1 MPRDAHPTRRWQPA
15 RPDDNDSV
23 DEDEDGAPATQPDEI
38 ERPPGLEN
46 KGEVPPFGVLCSLYE
61 SFEMATRNKHKKPGY
76 KGELLKDFI
85 KHWRDNVGPDLYP
98 LIRLLLPER
107 DTRRRTYSLKEQ
119 KLAKALI
126 SALGLP
132 TKPRMSD
139 GAMRLLNW
147 KLPTKDDPGAGEFA
161 TVAYE
166 VINSR
171 SSVMSRFGSFDVEG
185 VNDILDEL
193 SRTGSKTTEEDAK
206 KRMPLNEHARILE
219 RCVSLMT
226 PIEMKWLI
234 RIILRDLKIGM
245 GEKAIFNQVH
255 PDAMEIF
262 NTCSDIKRVCWMLY
276 DPDKRVE
283 HEDWTI
289 KPNRVFRPMLCG
301 RVKGSLQDIIKL
313 MKRNRPAFDQSKPLE
328 EGAFRNDEFI
338 IEEKLDGERIQ
349 LHKIGDAWHYY
360 SRKAKDYT
368 YLYGATKKSGS
379 LTPFI
384 HDVFHEDIDELIL
397 DGEMLVWDP
406 ALRKYMP
413 FGNLKTFALV
423 SRDHIGPNDPRPC
436 FKVFDILYLK
446 AKNGES
452 QSFLRVALWR
462 RRAFLQ
468 TLFKPKKGVIELA
481 DYTRADSIAQIRD
494 YLGRILEER
503 GEGLVVK
510 HPNSMY
516 NLGGRDDSWIKIKPE
531 YMDELGETIDG
542 LVVGGYWGE
551 GRRGGILS
559 SFMIGLRKQTRD
571 GQEYVSFAKVG
582 SGLSRSDYT
591 WIEEHTRDKLI
602 DCSRSDPP
610 AWFRTN
616 GEWPDVFINPED
628 SFVIEVKA
636 SEIVGGAEYGAQ
648 MTLRFPR
655 AVKIRHDLDFDDGMD
670 FETVRT
676 MRATSKKRAFGDDF
690 SSKKSARI
698 SKSSKARSVSRPVG
712 PVEIVSKLFEG
723 TTFFVCSTK
732 PISDKPVLEKK
743 VAEHGGKIIQTIPP
757 ADVDRIVVAAEWQGP
772 IKLKKGVKEVDVL
785 KPAWITESI
794 EKGRRLPLYKRLVT
808 HPTPATE
815 ASLAYNALEAGEDD
829 EMDEEKDEEKEV
841 RMDSSPEP
849 GASSTQQYRKANI
862 SEHDPDSEG
871 EPDTER
877 DSDDDDDD
885 AGGAGWDLDRSAS
898 LEQDK
903 PSIVGGIS
911 RVRLDTETL
920 PEEQP
925 SMDTGGEEWKEW
937 DPERIFKPCVAY
949 FDTEENASTNKLAAS
964 EVSSVVQDAADEELL
979 TAKKAFAA
987 AGGHPTD
994 DLLNKSLTHIIVT
1007 RKVMDRYKELISRT
1021 KVPAPRRIVLLDW
1034 IHQSLAEDTLLD
1046 ENMYKP

>member
-1 MPRDAHPTRRWQPA
+1 MPRNAYPQRQRQPTP
-15 RPDDNDSV
+15 PDDNDSAG
-23 DEDEDGAPATQPDEI
+23 EDEDGAPIAQSDDIT
-38 ERPPGLEN
+38 RPPGLEN
-46 KGEVPPFGVLCSLYE
+46 QGKVPFGVLCSLYE
-61 SFEMATRNKHKKPGY
+61 RFESATRNKHKKPGY

-85 KHWRDNVGPDLYP
+85 KHWRDEVGPDLYP

-119 KLAKALI
+119 KLAKVLI
-126 SALGLP
+126 SALDLP

-147 KLPTKDDPGAGEFA
+147 KFPTKDDPGAGEFA

-171 SSVMSRFGSFDVEG
+171 SSVISRYGSVDVEG

-193 SRTGSKTTEEDAK
+193 SRTGSKATEEDGK
-206 KRMPLNEHARILE
+206 KRMPLTEHARILK

-245 GEKAIFNQVH
+245 GEKTIFNQVH
-255 PDAMEIF
+255 PDAMELF
-262 NTCSDIKRVCWMLY
+262 NTCSDIKRVCWTLY
-276 DPDKRVE
+276 DPDKRFE

-301 RVKGSLQDIIKL
+301 RLKGSLQDITRM
-313 MKRNRPAFDQSKPLE
+313 MKRGRPNFDQSKPLE
-328 EGAFRNDEFI
+328 EGAFRNEEFI

-349 LHKIGDAWHYY
+349 LHKTGDAWHYY

-368 YLYGATKKSGS
+368 YLYGATKESGS

-384 HDVFHEDIDELIL
+384 HELFNEEIDELIL

-413 FGNLKTFALV
+413 FGNLKTFAVV

-481 DYTRADSIAQIRD
+481 DYARADSIAQIRE

-516 NLGGRDDSWIKIKPE
+516 NLGGRDDSWIKVKPE

-542 LVVGGYWGE
+542 LVIGGYWGE

-559 SFMIGLRKQTRD
+559 SFLIGLRKQTRD
-571 GQEYVSFAKVG
+571 GQEYVSFARVG

-602 DCSRSDPP
+602 DCSRSKPP

-628 SFVIEVKA
+628 SFLIEVKA
-636 SEIVGGAEYGAQ
+636 AEIVGGADYGAQ

-655 AVKIRHDLDFDDGMD
+655 AVKIRHDLDFDDGTD

-676 MRATSKKRAFGDDF
+676 MRATSKKRAFGDEL
-690 SSKKSARI
+690 SSRKSARTA
-698 SKSSKARSVSRPVG
+698 KSSKARSVSTPVG
-712 PVEIVSKLFEG
+712 PVETVSKLFEG
-723 TTFFVCSTK
+723 TTFFICSTK

-743 VAEHGGKIIQTIPP
+743 IAEHGGKIIQTIPP
-757 ADVDRIVVAAEWQGP
+757 ADVDRIVVAAEWQGT
-772 IKLKKGVKEVDVL
+772 IKLKKGVKEIDVL

-794 EKGRRLPLYKRLVT
+794 EKGRRLPLYKRLVA

-815 ASLAYNALEAGEDD
+815 ASLVYHTLEAEEDGEL
-829 EMDEEKDEEKEV
+829 DEEKVEEKEV
-841 RMDSSPEP
+841 TMDSSPEP
-849 GASSTQQYRKANI
+849 GVPPTRQYREANVF
-862 SEHDPDSEG
+862 EHDPDSEG

-877 DSDDDDDD
+877 DSEADDDG
-885 AGGAGWDLDRSAS
+885 AGGADWDLDRSAS

-903 PSIVGGIS
+903 PSIIGGVG
-911 RVRLDTETL
+911 RVRLDTE
-920 PEEQP
+920 PRAEEQP
-925 SMDTGGEEWKEW
+925 TMDIGDEEWKEW

-949 FDTEENASTNKLAAS
+949 FDTKENALANQLAAS
-964 EVSSVVQDAADEELL
+964 EVSSIVQDAADEELL
-979 TAKKAFAA
+979 IAKEAFAA

-994 DLLNKSLTHIIVT
+994 DLLNKSLTHIIVS
-1007 RKVMDRYKELISRT
+1007 RKVVDRYKELISRT
-1021 KVPAPRRIVLLDW
+1021 KLPAPRRIVLHDW
-1034 IHQSLAEDTLLD
+1034 IQESLTEDTLLD